1 MAPQLF
7 RATVN
12 GVQRDVLGIGRKS
25 GDYRA
30 LLLSADPAQPPQNL
44 WGPVSV
50 GPGTGGGS
58 VTGLGGMEREC
69 ATDGVRIYCPIINAI
84 GQAVRLVNG
93 QTTTAGYWTALDAA
107 TGRKLWQTPNPT
119 GATALGP
126 VSVANGVVYVSS
138 FDDDG
143 TVFALNASNGAV
155 LFRAAT
161 GGSVGSGAAIANGV
175 VFWGSGYHLF
185 SRGGSPLGSG
195 NNKLFAFTLPS
206 GAGPMW
212 TAEALRHRRPAVA
225 QSFSGSTTRY
235 RRKADPSRAAP
246 SQ

>member
-7 RATVN
+7 QVGT
-12 GVQRDVLGIGRKS
+12 QDVLGIGRKS
-25 GDYRA
+25 GEYRT
-30 LLLSADPAQPPQNL
+30 LLLSADPTQPPTNF

-69 ATDGVRIYCPIINAI
+69 ATDGKRIYCAIINAV
-84 GQAVRLVNG
+84 GQQVTLMNG
-93 QTTTAGYWTALDAA
+93 QTTNGGFWTALDA
-107 TGRKLWQTPNPT
+107 TSGQKIWQVANPT

-138 FDDDG
+138 FDDNG
-143 TVFALNASNGAV
+143 AIFALDASNGAV
-155 LFRAAT
+155 LFTTTT

-185 SRGGSPLGSG
+185 SRGGPPLGSG
-195 NNKLFAFTLPS
+195 NNKLFAF
-206 GAGPMW
+206 
-212 TAEALRHRRPAVA
+212 AV
-225 QSFSGSTTRY
+225 Q
-235 RRKADPSRAAP
+235 
-246 SQ
+246 